1 MERLRVGEWGNG
13 RWKDLL
19 QQSQQFAQQ
28 SGMMDEA
35 VRAELHRKVA
45 TTLVEMELQGRL
57 AVRLCLLGTSVAV
70 LPRTLEDVPDTEE
83 YERLAALLQEAGR
96 GVLLTGVAP
105 MTTTR
110 QKQRDQED

>member
-1 MERLRVGEWGNG
+1 METLRVGEWEPR

-28 SGMMDEA
+28 SGMMEEA
-35 VRAELHRKVA
+35 VRAELRRKVA
-45 TTLVEMELQGRL
+45 TTLVEMGLQGRL
-57 AVRLCLLGTSVAV
+57 AVRLCMLGTSVAV
-70 LPRTLEDVPDTEE
+70 LPRTLEDVPEIEE
-83 YERLAALLQEAGR
+83 YERLTDLLQRAGR

-105 MTTTR
+105 ITTTH